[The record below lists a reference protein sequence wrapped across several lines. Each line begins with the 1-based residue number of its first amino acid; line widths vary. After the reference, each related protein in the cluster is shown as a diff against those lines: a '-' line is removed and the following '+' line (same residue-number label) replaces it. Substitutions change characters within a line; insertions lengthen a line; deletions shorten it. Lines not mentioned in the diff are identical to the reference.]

1 MTSQTQ
7 SNIQGT
13 LLLLLLFCPVSE
25 VAPSQA
31 ENNTLLGNT
40 FFITSMYLGTSVIR
54 DLCHCYALASAHG
67 TTISIIQNGRILPVR
82 VPILF

>member
-40 FFITSMYLGTSVIR
+40 FVITSMYLAKIHN
-54 DLCHCYALASAHG
+54 C
-67 TTISIIQNGRILPVR
+67 
-82 VPILF
+82 